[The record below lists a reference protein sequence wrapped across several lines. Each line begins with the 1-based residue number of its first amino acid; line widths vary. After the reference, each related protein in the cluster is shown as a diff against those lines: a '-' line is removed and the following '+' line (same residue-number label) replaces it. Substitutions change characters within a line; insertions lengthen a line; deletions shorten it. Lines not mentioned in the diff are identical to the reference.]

1 MAKSIL
7 IEEFHVSV
15 YVPVGLSKSTYASM
29 RRTLNS
35 TRFQSRLRNA
45 VLKVFRRHPPLKA
58 TKFTIS
64 V

>member
-1 MAKSIL
+1 MARLVL

-15 YVPVGLSKSTYASM
+15 YVPVGLSKSTYASIG
-29 RRTLNS
+29 RTLNS
-35 TRFQSRLRNA
+35 KRFQSCLRNA
-45 VLKVFRRHPPLKA
+45 VRKVFRRHPPLKA